1 MSAKFHDYYKVL
13 GVGRKATAD
22 EIKRAF
28 RAKAKQS
35 HPDRNPGER
44 GEEGFKKLNEAYEV
58 LGDPEKRRR
67 YDQLGQNWKSGQAF
81 TPPPG
86 WDNPFGPGGGASMG
100 RDGRVHME
108 PNAFGGDFSEFFNFF
123 REFGAGAAQPGGEP
137 HGRRGTMS
145 RASSPSHLESTMSIT
160 LEEAAEG
167 VVRRVTLS
175 IQSKAALG
183 RAKTKHKSFDIK
195 IPSGI
200 RDGQKVR
207 LRGGPGKDSP
217 PEDVLIGIKIA
228 PHKFFS
234 FEGDHLIAEVKVTA
248 WEAALGGKI
257 DVPTL
262 DGKVLIRVP
271 AGVRPGQKLRLKG
284 RGFPERG
291 SKAHGDLLYR
301 ISIVVPPKL
310 SDEEKVYFEKLKAV
324 SRFEPRGSD

>member
-1 MSAKFHDYYKVL
+1 MAAKFHDYYKVL

-28 RAKAKQS
+28 RTKAKQS
-35 HPDRNPGER
+35 HPDRNPGKR
-44 GEEGFKKLNEAYEV
+44 GEEGFKQLNEAYEV

-67 YDQLGQNWKSGQAF
+67 YDQLGHNWKTGQAF

-86 WDNPFGPGGGASMG
+86 WENPFGAGVAGMG
-100 RDGRVHME
+100 RDGRVYMD

-123 REFGAGAAQPGGEP
+123 REFGAGTVRPGVDP
-137 HGRRGTMS
+137 RVRRGGRG
-145 RASSPSHLESTMSIT
+145 RASTPSHLESTMSIT
-160 LEEAAEG
+160 LEEAAQG

-175 IQSKAALG
+175 IQSRAALG
-183 RAKTKHKSFDIK
+183 RAKTKRKSFDIK
-195 IPSGI
+195 IPAGI
-200 RDGQKVR
+200 LDGQKVR
-207 LRGGPGKDSP
+207 LRGGPGKNSP

-234 FEGDHLIAEVKVTA
+234 FEGDHLIADVKVTP
-248 WEAALGGKI
+248 WEAALGGKV

-284 RGFPERG
+284 RGFPKRG
-291 SKAHGDLLYR
+291 SQAHGDMLYR

-310 SDEEKVYFEKLKAV
+310 SEEEKVYFEKLKAV
-324 SRFEPRGSD
+324 SRFEPRSWK